1 MSYEIKYTGS
11 RKEMLDKAYKD
22 ACDYVGGEKVL
33 EKSFEI
39 IREDWESSIGFKEK
53 KKCIR
58 SAAFGL
64 SFAGI
69 QGFPVK
75 AIMKVALAQKN
86 S

>member
-22 ACDYVGGEKVL
+22 VCDFVGSEKVL
-33 EKSFEI
+33 EGMLRHIKD
-39 IREDWESSIGFKEK
+39 DWESSIGFKEK

-58 SAAFGL
+58 SVAFGL
-64 SFAGI
+64 CYAGI

-75 AIMKVALAQKN
+75 AIMKVALAKKN